1 MGREVFSSNCP
12 SRVVDEYFI
21 LFSEQKELLMNSLPQ
36 KFKRFSV
43 SKFSP
48 EWLILKMYRNKSLSN
63 HYRAEK

>member
-36 KFKRFSV
+36 NLRGSQYQNLV
-43 SKFSP
+43 
-48 EWLILKMYRNKSLSN
+48 LNGLS
-63 HYRAEK
+63 